1 MIELPAV
8 LLALAAGLTLG
19 AVFFG
24 GLWWT
29 VVRAIDSRHAALWFS
44 ASLLLRTAVTMLG
57 FALVG
62 QGSWGRLLA
71 CLAGFLVARVM
82 VTRLTSL
89 APPSPSSRS
98 RPPSPPSPA
107 RTPHAP

>member
-1 MIELPAV
+1 MIELPAA
-8 LLALAAGLTLG
+8 LLALAAGVTLG

-44 ASLLLRTAVTMLG
+44 ASLLLRTAVTLLG
-57 FALVG
+57 FALVA
-62 QGSWGRLLA
+62 QGSWGRLVA
-71 CLAGFLVARVM
+71 CLAGFLVARVI

-89 APPSPSSRS
+89 APPSP
-98 RPPSPPSPA
+98 PPPPPPLPQSPA
-107 RTPHAP
+107 RTTHAP